1 MKRRISTKAKKL
13 YDFYKGDLTIK
24 DIEKLVV
31 RDVPDLY
38 DFYAGRMEK
47 PEYTQNKIR
56 RFIRTVKNIFIEFLE
71 QLTPIRRIIF
81 SVALVIY
88 FFSYINADWQW
99 ATIAFILVC
108 LLIAFEL
115 ADKLTAKNE
124 LAVAQEIQKSLMPKS
139 PPQNA
144 HYEISCFMENAREVG
159 GDYYDFIKCEN
170 SSEKLFVVVGDISG
184 KGMAAALHMVQVQ
197 SVLHQTIYE
206 CKSPKEIL
214 SSINNKIKR
223 ILPRGSF
230 FTVCIASINP
240 DGSLLLSRAGH
251 LPVLHYKNDEDTFK
265 NLLPK
270 GIGIGIAENELFD
283 TTLGEI
289 CVKPNKGDILVFYTD
304 GVIEAR
310 NRFKQEF
317 GEERLKKIISKYKDS
332 SPEIIKNYVVQN
344 ISIFMEN
351 APSHDD
357 FTLVILKAK

>member
-1 MKRRISTKAKKL
+1 MKRRISIRAKKL

-24 DIEKLVV
+24 DIEKLIV
-31 RDVPDLY
+31 RDVPELY

-47 PEYTQNKIR
+47 PDGTQNKFKRLIH
-56 RFIRTVKNIFIEFLE
+56 FIKNLFIEFLE

-88 FFSYINADWQW
+88 LFSYINADWQW
-99 ATIAFILVC
+99 ATTAFILVC

-124 LAVAQEIQKSLMPKS
+124 LAVAQEIQKSLMPKA
-139 PPQNA
+139 PPQNSR
-144 HYEISCFMENAREVG
+144 YEISCFMENAKEVG
-159 GDYYDFIKCEN
+159 GDYYDFIECEK
-170 SSEKLFVVVGDISG
+170 SIGKLFVVVGDISG

-197 SVLHQTIYE
+197 SVLHQTIYD
-206 CKSPKEIL
+206 CQTPKEIL
-214 SSINNKIKR
+214 SSINKNIKR

-251 LPVLHYKNDEDTFK
+251 LPVLYYKKDEDTFE

-270 GIGIGIAENELFD
+270 GIGIGIAENGLFD
-283 TTLGEI
+283 TTLEEI
-289 CVKPNKGDILVFYTD
+289 CVKPAKDDILVFYTD
-304 GVIEAR
+304 GVIETR

-317 GEERLKKIISKYKDS
+317 GEERLKKIINKYKDS
-332 SPEIIKNYVVQN
+332 SPDIIKNYVVQN
-344 ISIFMEN
+344 ISLFRDN

>member
-1 MKRRISTKAKKL
+1 MRRRISNRAKKI

-24 DIEKLVV
+24 DIEKLII
-31 RDVPDLY
+31 RDVPELY

-47 PEYTQNKIR
+47 PEFTRSKIK
-56 RFIRTVKNIFIEFLE
+56 RFIRVIKNIFIEFLE

-88 FFSYINADWQW
+88 FFSYLNADWQW

-124 LAVAQEIQKSLMPKS
+124 LAVAQEIQKSLMPKA
-139 PPQNA
+139 PPQND

-170 SSEKLFVVVGDISG
+170 TSEKLFVVVGDISG

-197 SVLHQTIYE
+197 SILHQTVYD

-230 FTVCIASINP
+230 FTVCIASINH
-240 DGSLLLSRAGH
+240 DGSFSLSRAGH
-251 LPVLHYKNDEDTFK
+251 LPVLYYKKAEDNFK

-270 GIGIGIAENELFD
+270 GIGIGLAENGLFD
-283 TTLGEI
+283 TTLEEI
-289 CVKPNKGDILVFYTD
+289 CIKPEKGDILVFYTD
-304 GVIEAR
+304 GVIETR

-317 GEERLKKIISKYKDS
+317 GEERLKRIISKFKDS
-332 SPEIIKNYVVQN
+332 SPEIIKNYVVHD
-344 ISIFMEN
+344 ISIFKEN